1 MKSRWETDV
10 DIHYGSYF
18 GLCGGSGGGGSVVF
32 QIIFVQGGFWGGFGL
47 FTLDDD
53 FVVQGVVKAVVR
65 VAWGFEW
72 QDACHV
78 AFKCMLV

>member
-32 QIIFVQGGFWGGFGL
+32 QIIFV
-47 FTLDDD
+47 
-53 FVVQGVVKAVVR
+53 
-65 VAWGFEW
+65 
-72 QDACHV
+72 
-78 AFKCMLV
+78 